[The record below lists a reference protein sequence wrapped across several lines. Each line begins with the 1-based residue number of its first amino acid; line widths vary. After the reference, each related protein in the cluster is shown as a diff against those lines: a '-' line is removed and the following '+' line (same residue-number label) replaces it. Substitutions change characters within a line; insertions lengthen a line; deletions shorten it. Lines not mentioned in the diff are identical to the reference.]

1 MKWIVNILV
10 LFCLSTTVGMFING
24 CVHDPEFTITNP
36 VDTNQVD
43 PSGSNC
49 DSTKVYFQNQI
60 APIFNSS
67 CALAGCHDAIKHEE
81 GIILDSYEN
90 IIRTGKI
97 RAFDLNAGEIYDKI
111 TDSDPKDRMPPPPMS
126 ALSTEQKNLIA
137 QWILQGA
144 TNDSCVNT
152 KNCDTIA
159 VSYSKEIAHLTNTN
173 CKVCHSGNQPLGNL
187 SLTNYNEVRSIAV
200 NGSLVCV
207 INWKNGCV
215 PMPKGGKKLDACSIS
230 KIQAWINQGLLN
242 N

>member
-111 TDSDPKDRMPPPPMS
+111 T
-126 ALSTEQKNLIA
+126 E
-137 QWILQGA
+137 
-144 TNDSCVNT
+144 
-152 KNCDTIA
+152 
-159 VSYSKEIAHLTNTN
+159 
-173 CKVCHSGNQPLGNL
+173 
-187 SLTNYNEVRSIAV
+187 
-200 NGSLVCV
+200 
-207 INWKNGCV
+207 
-215 PMPKGGKKLDACSIS
+215 
-230 KIQAWINQGLLN
+230 
-242 N
+242 